1 MKKITYILGT
11 FILLASCTI
20 TTPVAVTNN
29 SLGSKQGVSEG
40 NIFKA
45 ATVGEAVKNGGITKI
60 ATVDRSVK
68 ITNLF
73 GKHAYIVT
81 GE

>member
-1 MKKITYILGT
+1 MKKT
-11 FILLASCTI
+11 FTIISASLLFASCTI

-29 SLGSKQGVSEG
+29 AIGSKKGISNG

-45 ATVGEAVKNGGITKI
+45 ATVSEAVKNGGITKI
-60 ATVDRSVK
+60 ATVDKSVK
-68 ITNLF
+68 VTNLF
-73 GKHAYIVT
+73 RKHAYIVT

>member
-1 MKKITYILGT
+1 MKKTLTIISAT
-11 FILLASCTI
+11 LLFASCTI

-29 SLGSKQGVSEG
+29 TLGSKQGISNG

-60 ATVDRSVK
+60 ATVDKSVK

-73 GKHAYIVT
+73 GKHAYIVS